1 MTISSTFLL
10 HFDAQD
16 HDGLSALI
24 CAATMGQVEM
34 VKRLIECEKVEV
46 NLQVRSI
53 LLFTTFSK
61 DNDERHTA
69 LIAAVNKNFVK
80 VVDALMQHPKLDMN
94 IRYMVD
100 LARMTL
106 SPGTGTGCPPT
117 SWPRPEATTASSG
130 SSPSLSSSSR

>member
-1 MTISSTFLL
+1 
-10 HFDAQD
+10 
-16 HDGLSALI
+16 
-24 CAATMGQVEM
+24 M

-46 NLQVRSI
+46 NLQVKSI

-100 LARMTL
+100 LAKMTFVSRDRYGVSAYQL
-106 SPGTGTGCPPT
+106 AKTRGYNGILRLFAKSKLILQVVVVVVLGGGGFVDN
-117 SWPRPEATTASSG
+117 G
-130 SSPSLSSSSR
+130 SLH